1 MAAAILPARESAEHA
16 EDTASAYPGRSF
28 MRAVIID
35 SGSAGDRLA
44 VSSRRAWQEP
54 GIVAYSGQPD
64 TSGVPGAARRVEARR
79 SHSQA
84 V

>member
-1 MAAAILPARESAEHA
+1 MAADILPSGESAEHA
-16 EDTASAYPGRSF
+16 EDIASAYPGLIHPGGHHRLGVC
-28 MRAVIID
+28 R
-35 SGSAGDRLA
+35 DRLA
-44 VSSRRAWQEP
+44 VSNRRAWQEP